1 MVNDHT
7 GSRDGKSAMAEI
19 QYRFHYP
26 LQVRFAD
33 TDAQGHVF
41 FGTYFTYF
49 DEGLMAYLRNLG
61 FPVKTLLEMG
71 VDMFYV
77 DAHCQYKASA
87 TFEEMLHVHARI
99 GRIGNSSFTA
109 ELAIYKAVNGE
120 LLATGELTAVII
132 GVETRRP
139 VLVPDKLR
147 AAIAS
152 YEDSQ

>member
-1 MVNDHT
+1 MDQT
-7 GSRDGKSAMAEI
+7 R
-19 QYRFHYP
+19 YRFHYP

-41 FGTYFTYF
+41 FGTYFTYL

-61 FPVKTLLEMG
+61 FPVRALLKMG

-77 DAHCQYKASA
+77 DAHCQFKASA

-99 GRIGNSSFTA
+99 GRIGNSSLTA
-109 ELAIYKAVNGE
+109 ELAIYKAENGE

-132 GVETRRP
+132 DVETRRP
-139 VLVPDKLR
+139 VPVPDKLR

-152 YEDSQ
+152 YEGTG